1 MKDHLSVMSFHTSI
15 QFRPTLQAQHDDAT
29 KKGQQHRADLFSR
42 TPHQPQRQPSIMI
55 NLISITHIMPL
66 TARSLSV
73 TARRS
78 MGRLDGWVRSTWH
91 LMGRNGPF
99 AKSCLRSPSWY
110 DSRGSCPPSPAS
122 RTRRSGRDNDI

>member
-55 NLISITHIMPL
+55 NLISITHIMPM
-66 TARSLSV
+66 T
-73 TARRS
+73 
-78 MGRLDGWVRSTWH
+78 GI
-91 LMGRNGPF
+91 
-99 AKSCLRSPSWY
+99 
-110 DSRGSCPPSPAS
+110 PAHP
-122 RTRRSGRDNDI
+122 GRDGPAYSSSRAVYYDLR